1 MQDNA
6 PPISDALRRD
16 LLTAQQNEITEHHI
30 YLRLADREKDP
41 KNAEIMRHIARDER
55 RHYDFFRGY
64 TGADVPPND
73 TLVRWY
79 LFLSVA
85 LGLTFSIK
93 LMERGEER
101 AQVSYDH
108 IAESI
113 PEARRVAEDEDRHEA
128 ELIAMIDEERLRY
141 VGSVVLGLNDA
152 LVELTGALAGLT
164 LALANVRLIGMAGLI
179 TGIAASMSMAA
190 SEYLSTKSE
199 QSGQDP
205 TKAAVYTG
213 IAYVFTVVFLIFP
226 YFVLGSYFGA
236 LAWTLINAI
245 LIIVIFTYYVS
256 VAQDVPFRRRFSE
269 MAGISLGVAALSFF
283 IGFLVREFL
292 GIEV

>member
-1 MQDNA
+1 MGNDVA
-6 PPISDALRRD
+6 PLSDALRRD
-16 LLTAQQNEITEHHI
+16 LLTAQQNEITERHI

-41 KNAEIMRHIARDER
+41 KNAEILRRIGNDEL
-55 RHYDFFRGY
+55 RHYECLRRY
-64 TGADVPPND
+64 TDTDVAPNNAQ
-73 TLVRWY
+73 VRWY
-79 LFLSVA
+79 TFLAAV

-101 AQVSYDH
+101 AQASYDR
-108 IAESI
+108 IAEAI
-113 PEARRVAEDEDRHEA
+113 PEVGRFAEEEEVHEA
-128 ELIAMIDEERLRY
+128 ELIGMIDEERLRY
-141 VGSVVLGLNDA
+141 AGSMVLGLNDA

-199 QSGQDP
+199 QSEQDP
-205 TKAAVYTG
+205 TKASVYTG
-213 IAYVFTVVFLIFP
+213 IAYVLTVVLLIVP
-226 YFVLGSYFGA
+226 YFVVSNYLVA
-236 LAWTLINAI
+236 LAWTLLNAI

-256 VAQDVPFRRRFSE
+256 VAQDVPFRRRFVE

-292 GIEV
+292 GIDV